1 MGWHTLHP
9 TQETQITQD
18 LSARQF
24 TLRARLSH
32 HYWITECVPISKSV
46 VERIRARMIR
56 RDPKDA
62 MEEHEVQEVLHTDF
76 GFEAVGDCWAMPSLL
91 HEYQVALGSVRAK
104 QESSSL
110 GGKRSGETR
119 RAKAQAE
126 VTTAE
131 GMSSRIGTD
140 PDSF

>member
-1 MGWHTLHP
+1 
-9 TQETQITQD
+9 
-18 LSARQF
+18 
-24 TLRARLSH
+24 
-32 HYWITECVPISKSV
+32 
-46 VERIRARMIR
+46 MIR